1 MGDVLL
7 VSIVILGLL
16 LVGQPTDVVGR
27 FLRIQ
32 ARYTGCPVSV
42 GLKEKSRSM
51 NLDSN
56 MWENMLDEITF
67 LLVNTQPTP
76 KIKLLSLCVFSFSSM
91 EHKRNYLALG
101 LGID

>member
-27 FLRIQ
+27 LLRVQ
-32 ARYTGCPVSV
+32 ARYAGRPVSV

-56 MWENMLDEITF
+56 MRENMLDEITF
-67 LLVNTQPTP
+67 LVANTQP
-76 KIKLLSLCVFSFSSM
+76 M
-91 EHKRNYLALG
+91 LG
-101 LGID
+101 LSR